1 MKHGSGER
9 EKIDGIKWGIRDM
22 NFGVEMTVDTQEADR
37 DKKEG
42 RKKKERK
49 GRETVESRRDEICVQ
64 SANPANVLGNDKGQ
78 FGSFGSSR
86 SFLLPLFAR

>member
-42 RKKKERK
+42 REKKREKRK
-49 GRETVESRRDEICVQ
+49 RDSGV
-64 SANPANVLGNDKGQ
+64 AT
-78 FGSFGSSR
+78 R
-86 SFLLPLFAR
+86 